1 MKYSNHATLG
11 VKLFGSW
18 EVSCRLPEI
27 QTTTYGVIGPVATDA
42 QLDEYKDEI
51 LNNDPVSKLT
61 KIE

>member
-1 MKYSNHATLG
+1 M
-11 VKLFGSW
+11 KLFGSW